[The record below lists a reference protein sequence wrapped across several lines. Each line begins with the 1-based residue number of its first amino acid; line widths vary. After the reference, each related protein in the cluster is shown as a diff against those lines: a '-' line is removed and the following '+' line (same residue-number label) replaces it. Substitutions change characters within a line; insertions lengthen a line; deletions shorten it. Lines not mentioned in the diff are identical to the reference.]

1 MYMPVDHK
9 KILSSAKADDNKV
22 RFTITLS
29 PSTLERFKDLCDAEA
44 ASYSSVIESLI
55 KDFLESAQKKKS

>member
-1 MYMPVDHK
+1 MEMPVDHK
-9 KILSSAKADDNKV
+9 KILNSAKADDNKV

-29 PSTLERFKDLCDAEA
+29 PAVLDEFKGACDAEK

-55 KDFLESAQKKKS
+55 KDFLESFKKKK

>member
-9 KILSSAKADDNKV
+9 KILTSAKADDNKV
-22 RFTITLS
+22 RFTITLT
-29 PSTLERFKDLCDAEA
+29 PAVLDDFKGVCDSEK

-55 KDFLESAQKKKS
+55 KDFLESVKKKK